1 MNTLNYKI
9 FDAHMHTYGIFLD
22 NYDSV
27 LDYMDK
33 YHVEKAIIT
42 TINKTKYYSNA
53 KEDTKAVK
61 ANNGQKSNDIAK
73 NRFQRFRD
81 SIPKGQLSHDD
92 VIQLHKKAPNRFY
105 KFFWF
110 NPMFKPEK
118 NFIYSF
124 CSKIGFFKWCLNQR
138 CS

>member
-73 NRFQRFRD
+73 NRF
-81 SIPKGQLSHDD
+81 HDCHRWPHI
-92 VIQLHKKAPNRFY
+92 VHFLNS
-105 KFFWF
+105 
-110 NPMFKPEK
+110 
-118 NFIYSF
+118 FI
-124 CSKIGFFKWCLNQR
+124 I
-138 CS
+138 